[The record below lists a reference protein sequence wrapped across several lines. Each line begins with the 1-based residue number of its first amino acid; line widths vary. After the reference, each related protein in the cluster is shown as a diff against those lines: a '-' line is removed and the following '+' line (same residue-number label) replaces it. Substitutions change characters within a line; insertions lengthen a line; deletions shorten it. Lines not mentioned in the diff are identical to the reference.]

1 MEKNLPTS
9 EGVQEMQVPSLGWEG
24 PLEEEM
30 ANYSSVL
37 ASIIPW
43 TEEPSRLQSI

>member
-1 MEKNLPTS
+1 MVKNPPAS
-9 EGVQEMQVPSLGWEG
+9 EGVQEMQVPPLGQEG
-24 PLEEEM
+24 SLEEER